1 MTAIDERPLTT
12 PTGRLLGSWESGSPE
27 WHAARASRLG
37 GSDMAAVLGRSP
49 WVSPYRLWHLKN
61 GTVRDGETKA
71 AQSRG
76 HYLEDGI
83 RRWWADQNPE
93 FEVVTGGTYTHV
105 ERDYQLANPDG
116 LLVQDGRVVGVLE
129 IKTDAQDDPG
139 TWGVEGTEQIPLYYR
154 TQILWYLDCL
164 GLKVAHVAVLTAR
177 LEFRHYVV
185 EYDPADA
192 KILRA
197 HAEAFLDSLLFG
209 EAPDK
214 DTTDSTYQ
222 TVRELHPDIDDRE
235 VQLSHDQ
242 VVEFTAA
249 RDALADAKANWNLAR
264 SRMGEWM
271 GDAKRAEFL
280 GFRIAARKSKQGG
293 TPWVEADR
301 KCPPSTDFISEEEF
315 AA

>member
-1 MTAIDERPLTT
+1 MTALET
-12 PTGRLLGSWESGSPE
+12 PTGRLLGSWESGSQE

-61 GTVRDGETKA
+61 GTVVDGPTTD
-71 AQSRG
+71 AQARG

-93 FEVVTGGTYTHV
+93 YEVHTGGTYTHA

-116 LLVQDGRVVGVLE
+116 LLVQDGKPVGVLE

-139 TWGVEGTEQIPLYYR
+139 TWGVEGTDQIPLYYR
-154 TQILWYLDCL
+154 TQILWYLDTL
-164 GLKVAHVAVLTAR
+164 GLPVAHVAVLTAR
-177 LEFRHYVV
+177 LEFRSYVV

-192 KILRA
+192 AILRRR
-197 HAEAFLDSLLFG
+197 AEVFLDSLMFG

-222 TVRELHPDIDDRE
+222 TVRELHPSIEDRE
-235 VQLSHDQ
+235 VQLTVDQ
-242 VVEFTAA
+242 AAAFTAA
-249 RDALADAKANWNLAR
+249 RDAFNNAKAAWVGAR
-264 SRMGEWM
+264 AEM
-271 GDAKRAEFL
+271 GDLMGNAKHAEFL
-280 GFRIAARKSKQGG
+280 GQKIAVRKSKQGG

-301 KCPPSTDFISEEEF
+301 KCPPHTDFISEEEF